1 MKGGKPFFAYIPVI
15 IAGGILLVFLLVT
28 VPASAQNVNKIN
40 WMVSTEVITPTVLFG
55 LALTIYLVRKDHT
68 ANKPNLMET
77 LTMKI
82 AAITD
87 DGKTISQHFGRAQ
100 YYQVCT
106 VENGQIVTR
115 EMREK
120 LGHSQFASDPHAAD
134 VPGQP
139 HGMDSASHDKHILM
153 AQAILDCK
161 ALLCRGMGMG
171 AYESMKVA
179 GIQPVVTD
187 IADID
192 EAVKAY
198 IDGKIVDL
206 VERLH

>member
-1 MKGGKPFFAYIPVI
+1 
-15 IAGGILLVFLLVT
+15 
-28 VPASAQNVNKIN
+28 
-40 WMVSTEVITPTVLFG
+40 
-55 LALTIYLVRKDHT
+55 
-68 ANKPNLMET
+68 
-77 LTMKI
+77 MKI

-87 DGKTISQHFGRAQ
+87 DKKTISQHFGRAQ
-100 YYQVCT
+100 FYLVCT
-106 VENGQIVTR
+106 VENGQIIDR
-115 EMREK
+115 ELREK
-120 LGHSQFASDPHAAD
+120 LGHAQFASDPHAAD

-139 HGMDSASHDKHILM
+139 HGMDPASQDRHMLM
-153 AQAILDCK
+153 AKAILDCK

-187 IADID
+187 IVDID

-198 IDGKIVDL
+198 MDGNIVDL